1 MACVCVLKGVT
12 EAVKARSPWTLSVS
26 LLEEIAPLE
35 QFDGML
41 GQEVECFYNDPLS
54 FVSGLV

>member
-12 EAVKARSPWTLSVS
+12 EAVKARSPWTLSGS
-26 LLEEIAPLE
+26 LLEIAPLE

-41 GQEVECFYNDPLS
+41 GQEAECFYNDPRS